1 MKHLKLF
8 NLFESNEFPD
18 DFEVIR
24 SYMNEICEELGLEF
38 IGLKDDSEMYI
49 TISDDSYNGSVIYSF
64 FNKNQN
70 ITDIDKA
77 DKLTI
82 KIRLRDSYLSINKEK
97 VQKVINWLIDR
108 IKDSFVKTN
117 SIGLVFA
124 NPKTSHMSAKG
135 INKTRHTKT
144 LLVYNFDIIK
154 KIL

>member
-117 SIGLVFA
+117 SIGLVFT

>member
-117 SIGLVFA
+117 SIGLVFT
-124 NPKTSHMSAKG
+124 NPITSHMSAKG
-135 INKTRHTKT
+135 INKTIHTKT